1 MEHGAA
7 PYSLSVVIPVY
18 GSAAIL
24 PELVRQ
30 LDEVLL
36 GWPEMRGRVEIVL
49 VDDCGPGGS
58 WEVIQGL
65 AAGRRHLKGIALR
78 KNAGQHN
85 AIMAGLNFA
94 SGEVIVTMDDDLQH
108 SPSDIPTLYARI
120 VEGHDVCYA
129 DFHSRHHARWKIL
142 GSAINDRV
150 ARYLL
155 KKPAGLYLSPFKAM
169 RREIRDELIKY
180 QGPHVYLDG
189 LILTVTGRIASV
201 QVEHHPRFHGQGGYS
216 LYRSISLWLRMAT
229 NFSIAPLRLASY
241 MGFGFAAVG
250 LAVACYLVVQRL
262 VNDDVPQ
269 GWTSLMVMVLI
280 LGGIQLMA
288 LGAIG
293 EYLGRVFLTIN
304 SRPQFVVGATLNLEA
319 REAPAA
325 VSRPAPGALSEAL

>member
-1 MEHGAA
+1 MERGAA

-18 GSAAIL
+18 GSAPIL

-30 LDEVLL
+30 LDELL
-36 GWPEMRGRVEIVL
+36 LDWPDLRGRFEVVL

-58 WEVIQGL
+58 WEVIEGL
-65 AAGRRHLKGIALR
+65 AADRRHLKAISLR

-94 SGEVIVTMDDDLQH
+94 SGEVIVMMDDDLQH

-120 VEGHDVCYA
+120 VDGHDVCYA
-129 DFHSRHHARWKIL
+129 DFHGRHHARWKIL

-155 KKPAGLYLSPFKAM
+155 KKPAGLYLSPFKAI
-169 RREIRDELIKY
+169 RREVRDELVKY

-201 QVEHHPRFHGQGGYS
+201 QVEHHPRFRGQGGYS

-241 MGFGFAAVG
+241 MGFSFAGVG
-250 LAVACYLVVQRL
+250 LMLALYLVVQRL
-262 VNDDVPQ
+262 VNDNVPE
-269 GWTSLMVMVLI
+269 GWTSLMVMLLI

-293 EYLGRVFLTIN
+293 EYLGRVFLAIN
-304 SRPQFVVGATLNLEA
+304 RRPQFVVGTTLNLEA
-319 REAPAA
+319 CEPLAA
-325 VSRPAPGALSEAL
+325 ISRPTPGERSNAL